1 VATIVP
7 VSSAAHFSSYPEGIL
22 ASVEAMND
30 ESTYSRAEAYGQ
42 SKLANVL
49 FGQELAERVK
59 GKNILVNAIHPGA
72 VDTQLGRHIRD
83 AIATASNARFL
94 HNLLRLLPRIAFQKF
109 AGGFSWHPRDAA
121 LTQLYAAVGPSLKAK
136 KVTGMYYHPIARL
149 TDPDAHAQ
157 GERGKKLRKHL
168 WTLTE
173 EFIAAH

>member
-1 VATIVP
+1 MYVISKPTMYSSP
-7 VSSAAHFSSYPEGIL
+7 LFVS
-22 ASVEAMND
+22 
-30 ESTYSRAEAYGQ
+30 RYGQ

-83 AIATASNARFL
+83 AVATVSESLAT
-94 HNLLRLLPRIAFQKF
+94 AFQKF
-109 AGGFSWHPRDAA
+109 SGGFSWHPRDAA